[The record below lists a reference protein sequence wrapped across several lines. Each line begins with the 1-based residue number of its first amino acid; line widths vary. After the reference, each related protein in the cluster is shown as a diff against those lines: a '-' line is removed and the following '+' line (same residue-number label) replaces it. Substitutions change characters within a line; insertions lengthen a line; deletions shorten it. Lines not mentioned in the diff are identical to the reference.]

1 MISKKLAID
10 ILNIGLST
18 GADYAEIYCQNQY
31 SHITS
36 LAKKKI
42 DNVFVFF
49 IYFTTAKIT

>member
-31 SHITS
+31 LPKRKLIMF
-36 LAKKKI
+36 LE
-42 DNVFVFF
+42 N
-49 IYFTTAKIT
+49 